1 MEQFIYPPSNIAG
14 GAIVDYDTER
24 DIRDSRRLSFPASG
38 PLKQTHNKRW
48 PLTNQS
54 ASFDYR

>member
-1 MEQFIYPPSNIAG
+1 MMKDRKTTVMLTKN
-14 GAIVDYDTER
+14 
-24 DIRDSRRLSFPASG
+24 DIRDFRRLSFPASG
-38 PLKQTHNKRW
+38 PLKQMHNKRW